1 MQLSPR
7 YLVRRRFSNT
17 AAAMVVISLVVAS
30 AGALSVL
37 AANPPAYSHRAWQE
51 LPRDAAPAGRFVR

>member
-7 YLVRRRFSNT
+7 YLVQRRFSNT
-17 AAAMVVISLVVAS
+17 AAAMVVISLVVGS

-37 AANPPAYSHRAWQE
+37 AVNTPDPSHRAWQE
-51 LPRDAAPAGRFVR
+51 LPQITEPAGNLGR